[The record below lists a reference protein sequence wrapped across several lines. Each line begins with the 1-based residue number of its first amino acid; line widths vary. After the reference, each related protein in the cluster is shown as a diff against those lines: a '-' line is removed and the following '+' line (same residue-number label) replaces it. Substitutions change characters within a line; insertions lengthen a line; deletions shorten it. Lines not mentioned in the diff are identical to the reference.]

1 MCGICGY
8 IGYETS
14 FNYGYLG
21 ILKLLNRGYDSVG
34 ITTIN
39 KDNTFMTHKFAS
51 DDREMADSKI
61 IRQQHLHDGTISIL
75 HSRWRTVGAK
85 SDVNSH
91 PHLDCRNKFS
101 IVHNGII
108 ENYAVLRKMLT
119 TFGYT
124 FVSETDTEV
133 IANMISFEYSNL
145 DYQNANQKV
154 GYHDNIVKA
163 IREALSQ
170 IEGTYALAILC
181 VDTPNTL
188 YCVRHGSPLLIGQSE
203 CNEDRLRSGQPED
216 NEDGEFMMVASE
228 CHGFDKKINKYV
240 SLESN
245 DIVSLHKTD
254 GKVIMKS
261 HGKIEYNLLTKCCAN
276 LTSDAIS
283 PAPFDHWTIKEI
295 HEQSVSC
302 VNAIG
307 NGGRIPSNEEV
318 KLGGLDAKRDTILKS
333 ENIIL
338 LGCGTSYH
346 AGLLVTALYKS
357 LRIFNTVQIFDGAE
371 FTENDMPIKGHT
383 CYIFISQSGETKDLH
398 RCLEM
403 IKSKDGQK
411 INIGVINTVESLIAR
426 EVDCGV
432 YLNCGREMAVA
443 STKAFT
449 SQVIALSLIAAWFSQ
464 NMTNSRKVK
473 DSTNSWMIAS
483 QLDHVIPKI
492 RRMPNDILNTIE
504 TNVEMCKKIAV
515 YLKNCPSI
523 FLLGKDTYYSVAREG
538 ALKLKEIG
546 YIHAEGYSSAALKHG
561 PYALLTPGFPVILF
575 LPNDATFLRNQAIHD
590 ELKSRDAIIIG
601 VSDRELPETYDFSL
615 IVPAG
620 GYTEILMTILT
631 QMIAYYLSVEKG
643 INPDYPRNIAKV
655 LSTD

>member
-8 IGYETS
+8 IGHETS
-14 FNYGYLG
+14 FIYGYLG

-39 KDNTFMTHKFAS
+39 QDGAFMTHKYAS

-75 HSRWRTVGAK
+75 HSRWRTIGAK

-119 TFGYT
+119 TFGYK

-145 DYQNANQKV
+145 DYENANQKV
-154 GYHDNIVKA
+154 GYHDNIVRA

-181 VDTPNTL
+181 IDTPNTM
-188 YCVRHGSPLLIGQSE
+188 YCVRHGSPLLIGYSSHE
-203 CNEDRLRSGQPED
+203 ED
-216 NEDGEFMMVASE
+216 NECNSFMMVASE
-228 CHGFDKKINKYV
+228 CHGFDHKIKKYV

-245 DIVSLHKTD
+245 DIVSLHKID
-254 GKVIMKS
+254 GKVTMKS
-261 HGKIEYNLLTKCCAN
+261 HGKVEYNLLTKCCAN
-276 LTSDAIS
+276 LTSDAVS
-283 PAPFDHWTIKEI
+283 PAPFPHWTIKEI

-318 KLGGLDAKRDTILKS
+318 KLGGLDTKCDDILKS

-357 LRIFNTVQIFDGAE
+357 LGIFNTVQIFDGAE
-371 FTENDMPIKGHT
+371 FTENDMPINGQT

-403 IKSKDGQK
+403 IKTTDGNK
-411 INIGVINTVESLIAR
+411 IIIGVINTVESLIAR

-464 NMTNSRKVK
+464 NTIYSRKV
-473 DSTNSWMIAS
+473 NG
-483 QLDHVIPKI
+483 HVIPKI
-492 RRMPNDILNTIE
+492 RRMPNDILKTIE

-575 LPNDATFLRNQAIHD
+575 VPNDATFTRNQAIHD

-615 IVPAG
+615 IVPTN

>member
-1 MCGICGY
+1 MSKNISNSAIFHFYKYIKQIMCGICAY
-8 IGYETS
+8 IGYDTS
-14 FNYGYLG
+14 FIYGYLG

-39 KDNTFMTHKFAS
+39 QNNTFMTHKFAS
-51 DDREMADSKI
+51 DDKEMADSKI

-108 ENYAVLRKMLT
+108 ENYAELRNMLKEN
-119 TFGYT
+119 GYH
-124 FVSETDTEV
+124 FVSETDSEV
-133 IANMISFEYSNL
+133 IANMISFEYAKLCEN
-145 DYQNANQKV
+145 NAELV
-154 GYHDNIVKA
+154 TTA
-163 IREALSQ
+163 IRNALAQ

-181 VDTPNTL
+181 IDAPDTM
-188 YCVRHGSPLLIGQSE
+188 YCVRHGSPLLIGQSD
-203 CNEDRLRSGQPED
+203 DRLRSGQSEC
-216 NEDGEFMMVASE
+216 NSFMMVASE
-228 CHGFDKKINKYV
+228 CHGFDHKIKKYI

-245 DIVSLHKTD
+245 DIVSLHKID
-254 GKVIMKS
+254 GKVTMKS
-261 HGKIEYNLLTKCCAN
+261 HGKVEYNLLTKCCAN
-276 LTSDAIS
+276 LTTDAVS
-283 PAPFDHWTIKEI
+283 PAPFPYWTIKEI

-318 KLGGLDAKRDTILKS
+318 KLGGLDTKRDAILKS

-346 AGLLVTALYKS
+346 AGLLVTALFKS

-371 FTENDMPIKGHT
+371 FTENDMPIKGPT

-403 IKSKDGQK
+403 IKSTDGQK
-411 INIGVINTVESLIAR
+411 ITIGVINTVESLIAR

-464 NMTNSRKVK
+464 NTANSRKV
-473 DSTNSWMIAS
+473 N
-483 QLDHVIPKI
+483 HVIPKI
-492 RRMPNDILNTIE
+492 RRMPNDILKTIE

-515 YLKNCPSI
+515 YLKTCPSI

-546 YIHAEGYSSAALKHG
+546 YIHAEGYSTAALKHG

-575 LPNDATFLRNQAIHD
+575 VPDDATFTRNQAIHD

-615 IVPAG
+615 IVPAN

-631 QMIAYYLSVEKG
+631 QLIAYYLSVEKG